1 MGGIV
6 AGLLISIIPG
16 GVAPL
21 QSLVGAVVAGGGLY
35 LVGWCATKL
44 LKKEAMGF
52 GDVKLLAG
60 YGALM
65 GVTGAVETL
74 IVAAILGIVVMV
86 PYGKIAARRNAAGQ
100 DAAETSGQIPFGPF
114 LAVAAP
120 FMYLW
125 GETLFKLYVKFV
137 FGE

>member
-1 MGGIV
+1 
-6 AGLLISIIPG
+6 
-16 GVAPL
+16 
-21 QSLVGAVVAGGGLY
+21 
-35 LVGWCATKL
+35 
-44 LKKEAMGF
+44 
-52 GDVKLLAG
+52 
-60 YGALM
+60 M

-86 PYGKIAARRNAAGQ
+86 PYGKIAANKG
-100 DAAETSGQIPFGPF
+100 DGSGQIPFGPF

-125 GETLFKLYVKFV
+125 GEQLFSLYVKFV

>member
-1 MGGIV
+1 
-6 AGLLISIIPG
+6 
-16 GVAPL
+16 
-21 QSLVGAVVAGGGLY
+21 
-35 LVGWCATKL
+35 
-44 LKKEAMGF
+44 MGF

-100 DAAETSGQIPFGPF
+100 DAARRDAAETSGQIPFGPF

-120 FMYLW
+120 LMYLW
-125 GETLFKLYVKFV
+125 DEQLFNLYVKFV